1 MMHTPDEPRGI
12 DAGGEELS
20 DAERRAFA
28 MLPREL
34 DPPAGL
40 EDRAVYLLRQR
51 GHLPTPLES
60 VRRSEPVRRPSWWVT
75 IAAAAAI
82 AVFFSGMAVG
92 QYIGMHN
99 AVSIATASARTA
111 TEATDRVRRTGDLY
125 VAALASL
132 SRLSDTTNAAE
143 RENARKAAM
152 AALGAA
158 AEQMAHLAPD
168 DPLAAAVLRGLNQRN
183 REPGSEA
190 PSSRSVIWY

>member
-1 MMHTPDEPRGI
+1 MHDEPRDIGP
-12 DAGGEELS
+12 GEELS

-40 EDRAVYLLRQR
+40 EDRAVALLRQR
-51 GHLPTPLES
+51 GHLPIPLES
-60 VRRSEPVRRPSWWVT
+60 VRRTGEPGRRPSWWMT

-132 SRLSDTTNAAE
+132 SRISDTTNAAE

-183 REPGSEA
+183 RVSGSDA

>member
-1 MMHTPDEPRGI
+1 MHDEPRDIGP
-12 DAGGEELS
+12 GEELS

-34 DPPAGL
+34 DPPAHL
-40 EDRAVYLLRQR
+40 EDRAVMMLRQR
-51 GHLPTPLES
+51 GHLPIPLEA
-60 VRRSEPVRRPSWWVT
+60 VRRSSEPARRPSWWVT

-92 QYIGMHN
+92 QYIGMRN
-99 AVSIATASARTA
+99 AVSLAAASAQTA
-111 TEATDRVRRTGDLY
+111 AEATDRVRRTGDLY
-125 VAALASL
+125 VAALTSL
-132 SRLSDTTNAAE
+132 SRLSDTANATE
-143 RENARKAAM
+143 RDQARKAAM

-183 REPGSEA
+183 RESGSDA
-190 PSSRSVIWY
+190 PSRSVIWY